1 MNKYVCP
8 LKEVCMKWLF
18 GLFLV
23 FLLGAS
29 SASPHTITIPCDE
42 ACQEELLKNESTPA
56 FIVDGCLLVN
66 DEEAGDFLV
75 CDDKDALIRSI
86 HKSFLEESGSCS
98 ISLSGFCVAFNR

>member
-1 MNKYVCP
+1 
-8 LKEVCMKWLF
+8 MKWLF

-75 CDDKDALIRSI
+75 CDEDDLVAV
-86 HKSFLEESGSCS
+86 ESMDYYWDMHMPENGYTRDNH
-98 ISLSGFCVAFNR
+98 VK

>member
-1 MNKYVCP
+1 
-8 LKEVCMKWLF
+8 MKWLF

-56 FIVDGCLLVN
+56 FIVDGCLLVK

-75 CDDKDALIRSI
+75 CDEEGDALIAVENMDYYWEMNTPQDGYDREG
-86 HKSFLEESGSCS
+86 H
-98 ISLSGFCVAFNR
+98 VQ